1 MTSPTGSRPAPSR
14 TRPSGFGNIDKLPS
28 GKWRARYVGPDAKRR
43 SATFS
48 AKADARAWLATAQA
62 DLVRKQWRAPEAGKR
77 TVGAYAADYLARS
90 DLRESTRALYEQV
103 WRLHLA
109 DTWADVPVADVSPQR
124 VRQWHETAAK
134 VTRPTALVQAFR
146 LLRALLNVAVADE
159 VIATNPCRVKSA
171 GVAKAARPSRSIT
184 PDEVRALAAAVPAR
198 YSPLV
203 LVLVWGGLRFGEA
216 TALRRRDVSDDG
228 AHLAVE
234 RSVRRVGGRWV
245 VGPPK
250 TEAGRRVVAL
260 PPSVARTVL
269 AHLAQHVPAGEDAL
283 VFGTSSGAFLASS
296 NFTTTFRRAVE
307 ACSLP
312 PVRVH
317 ELRHTGA
324 TLAAQAGATTA
335 ELMSRF
341 GHASPAA
348 SLRYQHAATH
358 RDSELARALDALASG
373 GTVTPLRPSRKRSQ
387 AS

>member
-1 MTSPTGSRPAPSR
+1 MTSPAGSQPAAR
-14 TRPSGFGNIDKLPS
+14 TRPSPFGNVDRLPS

-43 SATFS
+43 SSTFTT
-48 AKADARAWLATAQA
+48 KADARAWLATAQA
-62 DLVRKQWRAPEAGKR
+62 DLVRKQWRAPEAGRR

-90 DLRESTRALYEQV
+90 DLRESTRALYEGV

-109 DTWADVPVADVSPQR
+109 ETWAEVPVADVSPQR
-124 VRQWHETAAK
+124 VRQWHEGAAK

-146 LLRALLNVAVADE
+146 LLRALCNVAVADE
-159 VIATNPCRVKSA
+159 VLAVNPCRVKAA

-184 PDEVRALAAAVPAR
+184 PAEVRALAGAVPAR
-198 YSPLV
+198 YRALV
-203 LVLVWGGLRFGEA
+203 LVLAWGGLRFGEA
-216 TALRRRDVSDDG
+216 TALRRCDVTGDG
-228 AHLAVE
+228 AAVRVE

-260 PPSVARTVL
+260 PGSVAAALTQHLRT
-269 AHLAQHVPAGEDAL
+269 HVSAGDDAL

-307 ACSLP
+307 ACGLP

-348 SLRYQHAATH
+348 SLRYQHAASH
-358 RDSELARALDALASG
+358 RDSELARALDGLAS
-373 GTVTPLRPSRKRSQ
+373 GTVTPLRPSHRRSQ
-387 AS
+387 AG

>member
-1 MTSPTGSRPAPSR
+1 MTSPAGSRPPSG
-14 TRPSGFGNIDKLPS
+14 TRPSGFGNVDRLPS

-43 SATFS
+43 SSTFTT
-48 AKADARAWLATAQA
+48 KTDARAWLATAQA
-62 DLVRKQWRAPEAGKR
+62 DLVRKQWRAPEAGRR
-77 TVGAYAADYLARS
+77 TVDAFARDYLARS
-90 DLRESTRALYEQV
+90 DLRASTRALYEGV

-109 DTWADVPVADVSPQR
+109 ETWAEVPVADVTPQR
-124 VRQWHETAAK
+124 VRQWHEAAAR

-146 LLRALLNVAVADE
+146 LLRALCNVAVADE
-159 VIATNPCRVKSA
+159 VLAVNPCRVKAA
-171 GVAKAARPSRSIT
+171 GVAKAARASRSIT
-184 PDEVRALAAAVPAR
+184 PAEVRALAAAVPDR
-198 YSPLV
+198 YGALV
-203 LVLVWGGLRFGEA
+203 LVLAWGGLRFGEA
-216 TALRRRDVSDDG
+216 VALRRRDVSGDG

-260 PPSVARTVL
+260 PPSVARAVL
-269 AHLAQHVPAGEDAL
+269 AHLARCVPAGEDAL

-307 ACSLP
+307 ACGLP

-358 RDSELARALDALASG
+358 RDSELARALDALAIG
-373 GTVTPLRPSRKRSQ
+373 GTVTPIRPTRRRSQ
-387 AS
+387 AG